1 MSKIPSGNSPSQA
14 SATWILT
21 WIGYFSEYH
30 ITKVNYESENS
41 ERQSSSEKRYPL
53 VGSQNGLGCCSSWFK
68 FVVSGK
74 QDLQSLIDPIG
85 QTRHFVLIE
94 TEKNPLEFANVIKTW
109 ITCCTYTRG
118 IQNFLFILLR
128 KRDFGPV
135 RLSRVTMM
143 HFFSPT
149 KILFFP
155 QSNFHPLFLNE
166 DGRIRGKRH
175 SKLHYRFR
183 RYSTLSSFAWISI
196 SAKLD
201 RMHDAEP
208 AVG

>member
-1 MSKIPSGNSPSQA
+1 MEVS
-14 SATWILT
+14 
-21 WIGYFSEYH
+21 
-30 ITKVNYESENS
+30 
-41 ERQSSSEKRYPL
+41 
-53 VGSQNGLGCCSSWFK
+53 SQNGLGCCSSWFK

-109 ITCCTYTRG
+109 ITCRTYTRG

-166 DGRIRGKRH
+166 DGRIRGKRP
-175 SKLHYRFR
+175 SKLHYQFR
-183 RYSTLSSFAWISI
+183 RYQTLPWTILLESQYLQSYDSLPDFLRPKFEEVRHNFADIEI
-196 SAKLD
+196 QAKLS
-201 RMHDAEP
+201 
-208 AVG
+208 